1 VNFYAK
7 LKKSGVPADF
17 ITIEGGGHGMNGWNK
32 LNSDYIAQ
40 FLNWLN
46 KTLKT

>member
-1 VNFYAK
+1 
-7 LKKSGVPADF
+7 
-17 ITIEGGGHGMNGWNK
+17 MNGWNK

-40 FLNWLN
+40 LLHWLK